1 MKDYPSDLTDKQWEL
16 IAPLIPPPKY
26 GGRPRKTN
34 ERLIV
39 DALLYISRTGCQ
51 WRYLPEK
58 YPPRSTVYHYFKVWR
73 EDNTWDNILNVLREK
88 AREAANRTPSPSAS
102 IIDSQTVKTTG
113 RGKEI
118 GPCSPFRTLFSRQRA
133 SHFVCVA
140 VSEAYRV
147 CEH

>member
-1 MKDYPSDLTDKQWEL
+1 MKDYPSDLTDKQWKL
-16 IAPLIPPPKY
+16 IAPLIPPPKH

-39 DALLYISRTGCQ
+39 DALLYISGTGCQ

-73 EDNTWDNILNVLREK
+73 E
-88 AREAANRTPSPSAS
+88 ASNRDPSPSAS

-118 GPCSPFRTLFSRQRA
+118 GYDGGEKNKRPKKIHCS
-133 SHFVCVA
+133 
-140 VSEAYRV
+140 
-147 CEH
+147 

>member
-1 MKDYPSDLTDKQWEL
+1 MQEYPSDLTDEQWEL
-16 IAPLIPPPKY
+16 IAPLIPASKH

-58 YPPRSTVYHYFKVWR
+58 YPPRSTVYDYFKAWR
-73 EDNTWDNILNVLREK
+73 EDKTWDNIVNILREK
-88 AREAANRTPSPSAS
+88 AREASDRNPSPSAS

-113 RGKEI
+113 RGDQI
-118 GPCSPFRTLFSRQRA
+118 GYDGGKKNKRSKKAHCS
-133 SHFVCVA
+133 
-140 VSEAYRV
+140 
-147 CEH
+147 